1 MDGIRKLRMTLLGI
15 KDLSSLVEFSK
26 HYWTDMNYI
35 QRPCNLDAEKLKF
48 KSEIFLSPLEL
59 LGELAYVA
67 EPSYISARF
76 ISQFFTLSCRKG
88 RIWWLSP
95 LYFFR
100 RHVLK
105 CDH

>member
-48 KSEIFLSPLEL
+48 KSEIFLFSLV
-59 LGELAYVA
+59 VA
-67 EPSYISARF
+67 WRACICSRTKLYISSVHIA
-76 ISQFFTLSCRKG
+76 ILHPILPKGQNLVAKSTILLSSTC
-88 RIWWLSP
+88 P
-95 LYFFR
+95 
-100 RHVLK
+100 
-105 CDH
+105 